1 MAGKDLQTV
10 KRFFLGKHV
19 FYYKLLNPFPQVGF
33 LSGIDSGFFA
43 LNIAMTYRH
52 NKFREPAPTLASLN
66 NNIPGVNSPV
76 QRQMAQKGGLI
87 LGAGTTDD
95 FWTANQLL
103 KAAKGNN
110 YKRSVIIEDLTFE
123 KIKDFTKQD
132 HVLLVAFDVDAQGN
146 PGSYGGANVHWAVI
160 VGHGVYNDGTNY
172 VIATHSWGGFYI
184 WSMDELTQ
192 SNCQLLNL
200 PQSSQAQMVGN
211 GVPTAPL
218 NNPPMLTLNEV
229 RNKFI
234 VIAA

>member
-19 FYYKLLNPFPQVGF
+19 FYYKLLNPFPSVGF
-33 LSGIDSGFFA
+33 LSGVDSGFFA

-66 NNIPGVNSPV
+66 TNVPGVNSPV

-95 FWTANQLL
+95 FWTANQLVQV
-103 KAAKGNN
+103 AKGIN
-110 YKRSVIIEDLTFE
+110 YNRSIVIEDLTFE
-123 KIKDFTKQD
+123 KIKDFSKQD

-160 VGHGVYNDGTNY
+160 VGHGVFNDGTSY

-184 WSMDELTQ
+184 WSMEELVQ

-200 PQSSQAQMVGN
+200 PQNNQNQLIVN
-211 GVPTAPL
+211 GGPTVPAST
-218 NNPPMLTLNEV
+218 TQTFSLNEV
-229 RNKFI
+229 RNRFV
-234 VIAA
+234 VIAG